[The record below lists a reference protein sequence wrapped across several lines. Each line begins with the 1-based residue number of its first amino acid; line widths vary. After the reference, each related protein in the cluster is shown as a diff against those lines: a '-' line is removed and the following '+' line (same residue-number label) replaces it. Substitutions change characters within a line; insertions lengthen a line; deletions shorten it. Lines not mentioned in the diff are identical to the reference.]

1 MAGSTANR
9 RTQPAATAQS
19 TPAATFFEQAGANAM
34 VSLDGTVTMANN
46 AWLTIAAPVLNDDGA
61 TPRRFNHEFWVPLAA
76 QITSGVAPQH
86 RSLLDYG
93 GTAHGLSFHVLSGP
107 SGQVTAVACVA
118 MDISDL
124 LASRKAASIARTR
137 YEDISR
143 LVSDW
148 LWECDADLR
157 LTYTTPRISHYLGLH
172 PAQLNGRYLLD
183 LGHFTNEAN
192 NATTADVPGA
202 SDSAIVP
209 PEFAANTPFRDQL
222 FRLSPESGQT
232 RLFRMSGV
240 PRFDDTTGAFLGYRG
255 SARDI
260 TDLHSRE
267 SALVQAKE
275 EAELANRTKT
285 EFLANM
291 SHELRTPLN
300 AIIGFSEII
309 GGELFGAINNPR
321 YLQYVGDIHESAAHL
336 LTVINDIL
344 DVSRAE
350 AGRLELTEGL
360 VDLHQAIAASIR
372 LVAERA
378 SQGSVNIDT
387 QISTVPVIAAD
398 ERKIKQLLHNLMS
411 NAVKFT
417 PPGGRVTVTAQT
429 LPCGDIEIAVAD
441 TGIGMSADQIATAL
455 IPFGQVDS
463 ALNRVYEG
471 TGLGVPLS
479 KALVELHGGSLKIAS
494 TPGQGTM
501 VTVTLPAN
509 RAKQDIA
516 LI

>member
-1 MAGSTANR
+1 MARTAATR
-9 RTQPAATAQS
+9 RTQPVATQDG
-19 TPAATFFEQAGANAM
+19 PAATFFEQAGANAM
-34 VSLDGTVTMANN
+34 VALDGTITMAND
-46 AWLTIAAPVLNDDGA
+46 AWLAVAASVLNDDGA
-61 TPRRFNHEFWVPLAA
+61 TPRRFDHEFWAPLAT
-76 QITSGVAPQH
+76 QITSGGEPQH

-93 GTAHGLSFHVLSGP
+93 GGAHGLWFHVLSGP

-124 LASRKAASIARTR
+124 HAARKAAVIARTR
-137 YEDISR
+137 YEDIAR

-148 LWECDADLR
+148 LWECDTDLR
-157 LTYTTPRISHYLGLH
+157 LTFTTPRISDYLGLH
-172 PAQLNGRYLLD
+172 PVQLNGSHLLD
-183 LGHFTNEAN
+183 LGHFTDDPA
-192 NATTADVPGA
+192 AADSV
-202 SDSAIVP
+202 AIP
-209 PEFAANTPFRDQL
+209 SEFADQAPFRDKL
-222 FRLSPESGQT
+222 FRLTPETGET

-240 PRFDDTTGAFLGYRG
+240 PRFDDTTGAFLGFRG

-267 SALVQAKE
+267 SALLQAKE

-321 YLQYVGDIHESAAHL
+321 YLQYVGDIHDSAAHL

-350 AGRLELTEGL
+350 AGRLELSEGL

-372 LVAERA
+372 LIGERA
-378 SQGSVNIDT
+378 SQGSVIIDT
-387 QISTVPVIAAD
+387 KISTVPVIAAD
-398 ERKIKQLLHNLMS
+398 ERMIKQLLHNLLS

-417 PPGGRVTVTAQT
+417 PPGGHVTVGAQT
-429 LPCGDIEIAVAD
+429 LPSGDIEITVTD
-441 TGIGMSADQIATAL
+441 TGIGMSAEQITTAL
-455 IPFGQVDS
+455 TPFGQVDS

-479 KALVELHGGSLKIAS
+479 KALVELHGGSLTFSS
-494 TPGQGTM
+494 TPGNGTT
-501 VTVTLPAN
+501 VTVVLPAS